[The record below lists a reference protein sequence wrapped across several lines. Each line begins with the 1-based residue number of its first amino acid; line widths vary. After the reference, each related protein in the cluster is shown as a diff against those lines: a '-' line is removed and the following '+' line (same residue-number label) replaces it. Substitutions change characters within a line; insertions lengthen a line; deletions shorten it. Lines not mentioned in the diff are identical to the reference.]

1 MNKYKQ
7 LMEKMEHLEKKVETL
22 EFLVNYDKD
31 DIVIDRSLEVDGKQT
46 LFAYSVKY
54 LNSNNEVVKND
65 VIKVFTGEDEE
76 LPQLR
81 IKRADGAEFVE
92 VWHHDILS
100 SVQRINRL
108 FGTLKYENWTL
119 YMTAYYKERLK
130 K

>member
-7 LMEKMEHLEKKVETL
+7 LMEKMGQLEKKVETL
-22 EFLVNYDKD
+22 EFLVNNDVD
-31 DIVIDRSLEVDGKQT
+31 DIVIDKKPKLVGNT
-46 LFAYSVKY
+46 LRTQLRIKY
-54 LNSNNEVVKND
+54 LDANSRVVVND
-65 VIKVFTGEDEE
+65 VIEINAGDEDEPE
-76 LPQLR
+76 LR

-92 VWHHDILS
+92 VWQHDILS

-119 YMTAYYKERLK
+119 YMSAYYKEKLK